1 MPIHDWTRVS
11 AGTFHDFHLAWII
24 QLRNALN
31 GGLLPEDYYT
41 QAEAQQAL
49 PSLVT
54 VKMDDPAGSEPEFY
68 ARKKV
73 ALVVHRSDDDRVI
86 ARLEIVSPGDKSSK
100 RAWQKFLD
108 RAAASLS
115 QRINLLITDLHPP
128 TKHDPHGVHGAL
140 WAEIEEQGYIF
151 VAEKPLTLAAY
162 AAGKTINAYVEPAA
176 VGDPLPAM
184 PLFLD
189 HDCYVSVPLEATY
202 QAAWRGVPR
211 PWQKVLEG

>member
-1 MPIHDWTRVS
+1 
-11 AGTFHDFHLAWII
+11 
-24 QLRNALN
+24 
-31 GGLLPEDYYT
+31 
-41 QAEAQQAL
+41 
-49 PSLVT
+49 
-54 VKMDDPAGSEPEFY
+54 
-68 ARKKV
+68 
-73 ALVVHRSDDDRVI
+73 
-86 ARLEIVSPGDKSSK
+86 
-100 RAWQKFLD
+100 
-108 RAAASLS
+108 
-115 QRINLLITDLHPP
+115 
-128 TKHDPHGVHGAL
+128 L